1 MGKLALACSVIP
13 LIGFYLSATYCCG
26 HPLAA
31 IGSVATVGGTVLVL
45 ILAFK
50 GLSGPG
56 RGFGWAALA
65 IGAIEAGAVAYFTY
79 GPGQDA
85 FVVYHDHKH
94 GGGEAGSGQA
104 DHDGHDHEADH
115 EHGTPASKPAGG

>member
-1 MGKLALACSVIP
+1 MGKLALACSIIP
-13 LIGFYLSATYCCG
+13 LIGFYLCATYCCG

-31 IGSVATVGGTVLVL
+31 IGSVATVGGTIAVLVL
-45 ILAFK
+45 GFN
-50 GLSGPG
+50 GLSGRG
-56 RGFGWAALA
+56 RVFGWAALA

-94 GGGEAGSGQA
+94 GHGEAGGGRTDDQVH
-104 DHDGHDHEADH
+104 DHDHDHEQ
-115 EHGTPASKPAGG
+115 EQPASKPAGE